1 MEKYVSEKNKRQK
14 EVGDTRAYAV
24 LKNLQNI
31 EDIKDY
37 RKIIKDYQS
46 I

>member
-1 MEKYVSEKNKRQK
+1 MKRTNARK
-14 EVGDTRAYAV
+14 RLVDTRAYAV

-37 RKIIKDYQS
+37 QRLSKHMMETWKPKI
-46 I
+46 